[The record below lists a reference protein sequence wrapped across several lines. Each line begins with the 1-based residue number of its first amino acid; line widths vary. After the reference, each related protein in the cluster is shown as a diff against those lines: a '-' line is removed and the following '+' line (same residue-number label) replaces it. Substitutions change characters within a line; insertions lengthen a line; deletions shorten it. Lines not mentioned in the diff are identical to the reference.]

1 MRDGRA
7 YTPCRVIGVAI
18 NSGMVGRHVL
28 RTDEGLVE
36 FYAAAPAM
44 SYNYRFVRRDVIA
57 PAPTD
62 AWLEGLPGL
71 QLYTRHGRTG
81 VEPASAMCMAAN
93 LRFDDRGCVTHLCPA
108 FLRFL
113 CITFMIAH
121 GAVRRRYD
129 KLPEAVYSGDLR
141 TWQTIVPYPALV
153 RGAVRNTLL
162 ECKSKLHGLCG
173 TDTLHPHGVVVFGKP
188 VCTGCYRGTF
198 EPAGWVHVA
207 MLASLLGAP
216 VIKAMIR
223 PLRKPGLRYALL
235 GTIARAPGTLD
246 ELMHAGRM
254 YALCPEQFLAD
265 NFTDLDTLRQL
276 VLVTS
281 PVVWQLYLGVRV
293 AKYAADPT
301 LAASLAYFGWCVRP
315 PRRGQAIYG
324 TPLAEPFTSEP
335 SVSLYQTLVIRRK
348 NKKHVVM
355 TNDMYA
361 VWRILLKAA
370 PGKVRLVAVAHDFD
384 MPDPTL
390 DAREL
395 WAVRPLPASVTVA
408 HAEDISWTQL
418 RMLMGVTS
426 IYLYGHLETAMN
438 GVKSGGV
445 FAGLASIRREWAVTT
460 APTGVE
466 TTPLG
471 EGKEAALLTAQ
482 YLASGTAW
490 PHTRN
495 PVWEDQESW
504 LAVLESLHIQLPDTL
519 RDRKH
524 G

>member
-1 MRDGRA
+1 
-7 YTPCRVIGVAI
+7 
-18 NSGMVGRHVL
+18 MVGRHVL
-28 RTDEGLVE
+28 RTDKGLVE
-36 FYAAAPAM
+36 FYAAPSAM
-44 SYNYRFVRRDVIA
+44 SYKHRLVRRDVVE

-71 QLYTRHGRTG
+71 QLFTQHGRTMI
-81 VEPASAMCMAAN
+81 EPASAMCMAAN

-129 KLPEAVYSGDLR
+129 KLPEAVYSGDLK
-141 TWQTIVPYPALV
+141 TWPTIVPYSALV
-153 RGAVRNTLL
+153 RGALRNTLL
-162 ECKSKLHGLCG
+162 ECKSKLHGQCG
-173 TDTLHPHGVVVFGKP
+173 TDTLHVHGADVFGEP

-207 MLASLLGAP
+207 VLASVLAAP
-216 VIKAMIR
+216 VLKAVIR
-223 PLRKPGLRYALL
+223 PLRRPGLRYALL
-235 GTIARAPGTLD
+235 GALIAPGTLD
-246 ELMHAGRM
+246 ELTHAGRA
-254 YALCPEQFLAD
+254 YALCPEHYLAN

-281 PVVWQLYLGVRV
+281 PAVWQLYLRVRA
-293 AKYAADPT
+293 AKYVADPT
-301 LAASLAYFGWCVRP
+301 IAASLAYFGWCVRA
-315 PRRGQAIYG
+315 PRRGEAVYG

-335 SVSLYQTLVIRRK
+335 LLSLYQTLRAT
-348 NKKHVVM
+348 KHVVM

-361 VWRILLKAA
+361 VWRVLLKAA
-370 PGKVRLVAVAHDFD
+370 PGKIRLVAVAHDFD
-384 MPDPTL
+384 VPDPTL

-395 WAVRPLPASVTVA
+395 WAVRPLPDSVSVA

-418 RMLMGVTS
+418 RMLMGATS
-426 IYLYGHLETAMN
+426 ICLYGHLETAMN

-460 APTGVE
+460 APSGVE

-471 EGKEAALLTAQ
+471 EGKAAALLTAQ
-482 YLASGTAW
+482 YLACGIAW

-495 PVWEDQESW
+495 PVWEGQESW
-504 LAVLESLHIQLPDTL
+504 LAVLESLHIELPDTL

-524 G
+524 GH